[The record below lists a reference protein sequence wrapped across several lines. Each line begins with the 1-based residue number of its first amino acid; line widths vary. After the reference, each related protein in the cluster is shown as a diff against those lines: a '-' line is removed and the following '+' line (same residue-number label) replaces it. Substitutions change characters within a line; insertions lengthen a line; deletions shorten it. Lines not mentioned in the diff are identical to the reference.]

1 MIENFYYS
9 LKIDVEN
16 VGALTGYPLSLTV
29 DGEDGVDFIYLTAG
43 GDSYM
48 VRVPFNPKNII
59 APLDLYPETQYTK
72 KVSFS
77 WKL

>member
-29 DGEDGVDFIYLTAG
+29 DGEDGVKLSI
-43 GDSYM
+43 
-48 VRVPFNPKNII
+48 
-59 APLDLYPETQYTK
+59 K
-72 KVSFS
+72 K
-77 WKL
+77 KLKY

>member
-29 DGEDGVDFIYLTAG
+29 DGEDGV
-43 GDSYM
+43 
-48 VRVPFNPKNII
+48 
-59 APLDLYPETQYTK
+59 
-72 KVSFS
+72 
-77 WKL
+77 KL